1 LRSFSTLL
9 VERPGNAAVFLL
21 YKIKIQWYDR
31 RCQIVPGRQVR
42 NTGKECLLLLLAII
56 YIAFISLGLPDS
68 LLGAAWPVMYG
79 ELGVPISYAGIVTM
93 IIAAGTIVS
102 SLLSDWLMRK
112 VGAGVIT
119 AVSVFMTA
127 AALFGFSASHSFL
140 LLCLW
145 AVPYGLGAGAV
156 DAALNN
162 YVALH
167 FSSRHMNWLHCFWSV
182 GAAASP
188 YIMSYCLT
196 GGFGWNNGYRS
207 VAVVQTILTAALFL
221 SLPLWKRRR
230 LEGAEGES
238 AAKALSLPRAVKIKG
253 VPFVLIMFF
262 GYCALEQAAGL
273 WASSYLVQ
281 FRGVDTDTAA
291 WSASLF
297 YLGIAAGRF
306 LCGFVAERLGDR
318 RLIRIGI
325 LTMIGGVLLIAL
337 PVPYDAFTLAGLLI
351 VGLGCAPVYPS
362 VIHSTPANFGKENS
376 QAIIGIQM
384 ASAYVGTTFMPPL
397 FGLIAA
403 HIHIGLYPAFLL
415 ALAVLMLC
423 MSEKLNRTVAKRQE
437 GEARKETAEQEAENA

>member
-1 LRSFSTLL
+1 M
-9 VERPGNAAVFLL
+9 
-21 YKIKIQWYDR
+21 
-31 RCQIVPGRQVR
+31 
-42 NTGKECLLLLLAII
+42 LLAII

-423 MSEKLNRTVAKRQE
+423 KSEKLNRTVAKRQE
-437 GEARKETAEQEAENA
+437 GEARKERAEQEAENA

>member
-1 LRSFSTLL
+1 M
-9 VERPGNAAVFLL
+9 
-21 YKIKIQWYDR
+21 
-31 RCQIVPGRQVR
+31 
-42 NTGKECLLLLLAII
+42 LLAII

-68 LLGAAWPVMYG
+68 LLGAAWPVMYE

-415 ALAVLMLC
+415 ALALLMLC

>member
-1 LRSFSTLL
+1 M
-9 VERPGNAAVFLL
+9 
-21 YKIKIQWYDR
+21 
-31 RCQIVPGRQVR
+31 
-42 NTGKECLLLLLAII
+42 LLAII

-68 LLGAAWPVMYG
+68 LLGAAWPVMYE

-415 ALAVLMLC
+415 ALALLMLC
-423 MSEKLNRTVAKRQE
+423 MS
-437 GEARKETAEQEAENA
+437 

>member
-1 LRSFSTLL
+1 M
-9 VERPGNAAVFLL
+9 
-21 YKIKIQWYDR
+21 
-31 RCQIVPGRQVR
+31 
-42 NTGKECLLLLLAII
+42 LLAII

-68 LLGAAWPVMYG
+68 LLGAAWPVMYE

-437 GEARKETAEQEAENA
+437 GETRKETAEQEAENA

>member
-1 LRSFSTLL
+1 M
-9 VERPGNAAVFLL
+9 
-21 YKIKIQWYDR
+21 
-31 RCQIVPGRQVR
+31 
-42 NTGKECLLLLLAII
+42 LLAII

-145 AVPYGLGAGAV
+145 AVPYVLGAGAV

-437 GEARKETAEQEAENA
+437 GEARKERAEQEAENA

>member
-1 LRSFSTLL
+1 M
-9 VERPGNAAVFLL
+9 
-21 YKIKIQWYDR
+21 
-31 RCQIVPGRQVR
+31 
-42 NTGKECLLLLLAII
+42 LLAII

-68 LLGAAWPVMYG
+68 LLGAAWPVMYE

-351 VGLGCAPVYPS
+351 VGLGCAPEYPS

-415 ALAVLMLC
+415 ALALLMLC

>member
-1 LRSFSTLL
+1 M
-9 VERPGNAAVFLL
+9 
-21 YKIKIQWYDR
+21 
-31 RCQIVPGRQVR
+31 
-42 NTGKECLLLLLAII
+42 LLAII

-68 LLGAAWPVMYG
+68 LLGAAWPVMYE

-362 VIHSTPANFGKENS
+362 VIHSTPANFGKESS
-376 QAIIGIQM
+376 QAIICIQM
-384 ASAYVGTTFMPPL
+384 ASAYVGSTFMPPL

>member
-1 LRSFSTLL
+1 M
-9 VERPGNAAVFLL
+9 
-21 YKIKIQWYDR
+21 
-31 RCQIVPGRQVR
+31 
-42 NTGKECLLLLLAII
+42 LLAII

-68 LLGAAWPVMYG
+68 LLGAAWPVMYE

-423 MSEKLNRTVAKRQE
+423 M
-437 GEARKETAEQEAENA
+437 

>member
-1 LRSFSTLL
+1 M
-9 VERPGNAAVFLL
+9 
-21 YKIKIQWYDR
+21 
-31 RCQIVPGRQVR
+31 
-42 NTGKECLLLLLAII
+42 LLAII

-68 LLGAAWPVMYG
+68 LLGAAWPVMYE

-437 GEARKETAEQEAENA
+437 GEARKERAEQEAENA

>member
-1 LRSFSTLL
+1 M
-9 VERPGNAAVFLL
+9 
-21 YKIKIQWYDR
+21 
-31 RCQIVPGRQVR
+31 
-42 NTGKECLLLLLAII
+42 LLAII

-68 LLGAAWPVMYG
+68 LLGAAWPVMYE

-297 YLGIAAGRF
+297 YLGIAAGCF

-415 ALAVLMLC
+415 ALALLMLC

>member
-1 LRSFSTLL
+1 M
-9 VERPGNAAVFLL
+9 
-21 YKIKIQWYDR
+21 
-31 RCQIVPGRQVR
+31 
-42 NTGKECLLLLLAII
+42 LLAII

-423 MSEKLNRTVAKRQE
+423 MSEKLNRTVAKRL
-437 GEARKETAEQEAENA
+437 